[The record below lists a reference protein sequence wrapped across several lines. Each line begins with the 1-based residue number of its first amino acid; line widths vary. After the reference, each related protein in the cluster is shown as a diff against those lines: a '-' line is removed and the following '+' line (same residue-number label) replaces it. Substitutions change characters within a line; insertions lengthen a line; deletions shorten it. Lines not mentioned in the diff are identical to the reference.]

1 MAALDVSACTEG
13 NVVNLSITPANPT
26 GPQID
31 TLEKS
36 RFTTATVDFAIQA
49 LNIQIFEQDVVSNQ
63 LNHTISNL
71 TNISLNLSA
80 ARVSIEDADCALKTT
95 NLAKNQI
102 LQQASIAM
110 LVQANA
116 SKQNVLSLSQG

>member
-1 MAALDVSACTEG
+1 M
-13 NVVNLSITPANPT
+13 
-26 GPQID
+26 
-31 TLEKS
+31 
-36 RFTTATVDFAIQA
+36 RFTTTTVDFAIQA
-49 LNIQIFEQDVVSNQ
+49 LNTQRVELDEVSNR

-71 TNISLNLSA
+71 TNISSNLSA
-80 ARVSIEDADCALKTT
+80 ARVSIKDADCALETT